1 MSTLTGLQ
9 GPQLEEANEP
19 RWDQTGHAH
28 EPSGACMFCDDTL
41 GLRSTGEDPLGF
53 IEHLNQS
60 DECRREYQLW
70 KQVIT
75 DEWHGD

>member
-9 GPQLEEANEP
+9 APPHEEANDP
-19 RWDQTGHAH
+19 GWGHGQNGSA
-28 EPSGACMFCDDTL
+28 EGACMFCNDEL
-41 GLRSTGEDPLGF
+41 GLRSTGEDPIGF
-53 IEHLNQS
+53 IEHLEQS
-60 DECRREYQLW
+60 DDCRREYQLW